1 MQERALL
8 PALGLVLVAACGGE
22 VFVSGTG
29 GAGGAGGQGAA
40 GATGGTGPGGSG
52 GGGGIDFTACSGPGQ
67 CALRSVSCCGQC
79 GAATPGDMIGVHH
92 DFLDDYAAAYCA
104 NVACP
109 GCFMPQDPNLFSYC
123 EAGHCVA
130 ADVRALELA
139 ACNSA
144 ADCTLRWGLECC
156 EGCGLAPA
164 EGLVAVN
171 ANAVGMLSA
180 LVCAPDWGCPDCL
193 VQYPPGAMATC
204 SAGRCEVV
212 FVTPGG

>member
-1 MQERALL
+1 MQPR
-8 PALGLVLVAACGGE
+8 PFFPVLGLVVVAACGGE

-29 GAGGAGGQGAA
+29 GAGGAGGHGAT

-52 GGGGIDFTACSGPGQ
+52 VGGIDYTACSGAGQ
-67 CALRSVSCCGQC
+67 CALRSESCCGQC
-79 GAATPGDMIGVHH
+79 GAATPGDMIGVHQ

-104 NVACP
+104 NVDCP

-171 ANAVGMLSA
+171 ASAVGTLST
-180 LVCAPDWGCPDCL
+180 LVCAPGWGCLECL

-212 FVTPGG
+212 FVTPGE